1 MAMLSLPGAQTYDG
15 YGVSSSVTLLATGDY
30 SGSNQ
35 SSSLI
40 SSTDIGR
47 FCQANVSGSGNT
59 VQWAYL
65 QQLISAPTA
74 DPLLVVNCEI
84 RHSNTGNFYSQVPF
98 LATYSNGQLT
108 LKAALGDEP
117 SASEKCSQTIISAVN
132 SGASGSEVML
142 AALQRTWNPSNNE
155 CYLWN
160 TTLPSANVVSR
171 DIFTVTS
178 GYTRTAVRDVMV
190 VTGTTEPVLGST
202 GGMGTS
208 ATMRLIVSGPN
219 THLLTSEVSGS
230 SPNQVVKYRIARLTN
245 GSFGTYENQPYM
257 NVASTDSFNTGT
269 SFTQIAD
276 YSENEAG
283 SVLLSRSDLSTGS
296 TAARVDLSTG
306 TMTSYQQMAS
316 SNSMGMTDGGSLILG
331 NSAGALNFYGIT
343 SRTTAVLGQWTT
355 SGAFDPALTALPIN
369 QGASNTGV
377 VQNNPG
383 PQQQGPA
390 AAPYT
395 GPVVKAPGV
404 TRTVTKGMKV
414 KIEGSALTSVSKVTI
429 DGKDAKVKV
438 NSEGE
443 IEIVVPADLASGT
456 YDMVVT
462 SDSGVLTVQD
472 AVRVGPT
479 ATLLAGDIKPSTK
492 LKEDNTVKV
501 HVYNVVG
508 AGKVQIF
515 VNGVEVAWVNA
526 EDSSDPKLLNDYLVR
541 TIDLAEGKNV
551 IEIYVNLKRVDR
563 KAYTLVD
570 DSSKI

>member
-1 MAMLSLPGAQTYDG
+1 M
-15 YGVSSSVTLLATGDY
+15 
-30 SGSNQ
+30 
-35 SSSLI
+35 
-40 SSTDIGR
+40 
-47 FCQANVSGSGNT
+47 
-59 VQWAYL
+59 
-65 QQLISAPTA
+65 
-74 DPLLVVNCEI
+74 
-84 RHSNTGNFYSQVPF
+84 
-98 LATYSNGQLT
+98 
-108 LKAALGDEP
+108 
-117 SASEKCSQTIISAVN
+117 
-132 SGASGSEVML
+132 
-142 AALQRTWNPSNNE
+142 
-155 CYLWN
+155 
-160 TTLPSANVVSR
+160 
-171 DIFTVTS
+171 
-178 GYTRTAVRDVMV
+178 
-190 VTGTTEPVLGST
+190 
-202 GGMGTS
+202 GMS

-230 SPNQVVKYRIARLTN
+230 SPNQIIKYRIARLTS
-245 GSFGTYENQPYM
+245 GSFGAFEQQPFL
-257 NVASTDSFNTGT
+257 NVASTDSFNSGT
-269 SFTQIAD
+269 NLSQIAD
-276 YSENEAG
+276 YSENVAG
-283 SVLLSRSDLSTGS
+283 SVLLSRSDYASGS

-306 TMTSYQQMAS
+306 VMTSYQQMAS
-316 SNSMGMTDGGSLILG
+316 SSGMGMTDGGSLILG
-331 NSAGALNFYGIT
+331 NASGALNFYGIT

-377 VQNNPG
+377 SQGNPGPNPG
-383 PQQQGPA
+383 PQQQVPA

-395 GPVVKAPGV
+395 GPVVKAPGI

-443 IEIVVPADLASGT
+443 IEIVVPSDLANGT

-462 SDSGVLTVQD
+462 SASGLLTVQD

-479 ATLLAGDIKPSTK
+479 ATLLAGDTKPSTK
-492 LKEDNTVKV
+492 LKDDGSVKV
-501 HVYNVVG
+501 HVYNVIG

-526 EDSSDPKLLNDYLVR
+526 EDGSDPKLLNDYLVR